1 MIDNI
6 KNWKIIIFVVLIFVF
21 TIILAIVQQ
30 IINIDYEIIT
40 LPQLGPAL
48 AYFVTII
55 LFKNMYIPIRISFN
69 KIILLK
75 IFLSIIVPLIL
86 FSVTYYIGNLLNM
99 NDEIN
104 NDIHSVIS
112 VMLFGII
119 IGSIGEEI
127 GWRSFFQPILEYKY
141 TRLISA
147 IIVGFIWG
155 LWHIN
160 HYKNGLLFMLFFLL
174 FTISSSIIIVYILK
188 DTQNNILLSSLFHAS
203 INIEFRIFFDA
214 NLINVNLFIINGIV
228 WLIPAIIIIII
239 KRKYYIKNN
248 GVRTNG
254 V

>member
-55 LFKNMYIPIRISFN
+55 LLKNMYIPIRISFN

-86 FSVTYYIGNLLNM
+86 FSITYYIGNLLNM

-104 NDIHSVIS
+104 NNIY
-112 VMLFGII
+112 LN
-119 IGSIGEEI
+119 
-127 GWRSFFQPILEYKY
+127 PYK
-141 TRLISA
+141 I
-147 IIVGFIWG
+147 
-155 LWHIN
+155 
-160 HYKNGLLFMLFFLL
+160 
-174 FTISSSIIIVYILK
+174 
-188 DTQNNILLSSLFHAS
+188 D
-203 INIEFRIFFDA
+203 
-214 NLINVNLFIINGIV
+214 
-228 WLIPAIIIIII
+228 
-239 KRKYYIKNN
+239 
-248 GVRTNG
+248 
-254 V
+254 